1 MTQDQIR
8 TKLDLHKK
16 WLEGETGGALADLTG
31 ADLRSADLRSAD
43 LTSAILRGADLTGA
57 DLRSAD
63 LRSAVL
69 RSAYLTGAYLTG
81 AVLTGSDLTG
91 SDLTGAVL
99 TGAVLHES
107 IGVQHASCSWS
118 GHGERGRQLLSARIG
133 GEIKFWC
140 GCFSGT
146 REDLQ
151 TYINKGREEYKP
163 SRQKA
168 LDFVASCFE

>member
-31 ADLRSADLRSAD
+31 ADLRSADLRR
-43 LTSAILRGADLTGA
+43 AILRSADLTGA
-57 DLRSAD
+57 
-63 LRSAVL
+63 
-69 RSAYLTGAYLTG
+69 
-81 AVLTGSDLTG
+81 
-91 SDLTGAVL
+91 DLTGAVL

>member
-31 ADLRSADLRSAD
+31 ADLRSALLTGSDLTGAD
-43 LTSAILRGADLTGA
+43 LTSAILRGAILRGADLTGA

-63 LRSAVL
+63 LRRAIL
-69 RSAYLTGAYLTG
+69 RSADLTGA
-81 AVLTGSDLTG
+81 
-91 SDLTGAVL
+91 DLTGAVL